1 MQRISVAVIATL
13 LYLTGCDVDLF
24 GLDSKRLGGG
34 YSLELT
40 ETDDACALVAPHQ
53 NGGPVVIEVGWLNPL
68 ILTRADGFKTWDV
81 IDTTTQKKTKISDE
95 QRTTDPVYRD
105 IPVYRA
111 REAWKR
117 LNRHRSLW

>member
-53 NGGPVVIEVGWLNPL
+53 NGGPVVIEVGCLNPL

-111 REAWKR
+111 TEAWKR
-117 LNRHRSLW
+117 LNRHRSLC